1 MSERTPAAGQG
12 RTYPRDEFDDL
23 QPVDGRRGAHRARAN
38 PALAMVPLLL
48 VVVAVVAVL
57 VGAMTLLGDD
67 APDVAA
73 PAGNNGQPAAEQTTA
88 APEATAPPAEEPT
101 DAATAPPAEP
111 TTEPTTEPPPEPEP
125 TVDTSVPVT
134 VLNATTTK
142 GLAAGAAEQLGGAGW
157 TVAATGNYR
166 DGPPPATTV
175 YYATEDLAATAEAVA
190 GDLGGA
196 ATQLSEA
203 FGADGITVVLG
214 EDYRP

>member
-1 MSERTPAAGQG
+1 MSERIPSAGQG

-23 QPVDGRRGAHRARAN
+23 QPVDGRRGAHRARPN

-73 PAGNNGQPAAEQTTA
+73 PAGNNGQPAAQETTA
-88 APEATAPPAEEPT
+88 APEATAPPAGEPT
-101 DAATAPPAEP
+101 DAATAPPAESA
-111 TTEPTTEPPPEPEP
+111 TEPPPEPEP
-125 TVDTSVPVT
+125 TVEMSVPVT
-134 VLNATTTK
+134 VLNGTTTK

-166 DGPPPATTV
+166 DGPPPPTTV

-214 EDYRP
+214 DDYRP